1 MNRSTILQA
10 ADPPSDES
18 PRREAQPEKKKTA
31 SMRNNRHRIP
41 RPLASVTLAML
52 LALPVMSAQTGT
64 AFAEDRRFYVGVTVP
79 VERLDTS
86 YKKTVDNTHPSNRV
100 PEPRR
105 GMVFHDGD
113 SDDTFAYGIGLLA
126 GYRLP
131 LTESGFYL
139 SGEVDL
145 AFHGG
150 KAKGQ
155 LRGVGTSAGRNQP
168 GESWPDR
175 WSFEKDRSYGFT
187 LKLGGSPGVLRSWD
201 TSIYALGGIRLIQA
215 QFTNHYN
222 VTAACFPGRV
232 HPQNLLKE
240 QTAATWIL
248 RPGRTA
254 SAWKR
259 CLENNSR
266 FASKRVTPNMPV
278 NAGSP
283 GSTTWESMSQR
294 A

>member
-1 MNRSTILQA
+1 
-10 ADPPSDES
+10 
-18 PRREAQPEKKKTA
+18 
-31 SMRNNRHRIP
+31 MRNNRHRIP
-41 RPLASVTLAML
+41 KPLASVTLAML

-222 VTAACFPGRV
+222 GCLLPRTCSSAEFTQGTDSRDLDFTAWTYGIGMEKMLGEQLALRIETRYTQYASERWVTWFDDVGVNVPTRV
-232 HPQNLLKE
+232 NPDEVGLL
-240 QTAATWIL
+240 L
-248 RPGRTA
+248 
-254 SAWKR
+254 SLAWY
-259 CLENNSR
+259 
-266 FASKRVTPNMPV
+266 F
-278 NAGSP
+278 
-283 GSTTWESMSQR
+283 
-294 A
+294 